1 MEFGYSLFTH
11 CSFDNTKN
19 KHDFDRGNNSVKKFC
34 ANLKKHPI
42 EIINCEKMEILT
54 LRKK

>member
-19 KHDFDRGNNSVKKFC
+19 KHDFDRGNNSMKKFC